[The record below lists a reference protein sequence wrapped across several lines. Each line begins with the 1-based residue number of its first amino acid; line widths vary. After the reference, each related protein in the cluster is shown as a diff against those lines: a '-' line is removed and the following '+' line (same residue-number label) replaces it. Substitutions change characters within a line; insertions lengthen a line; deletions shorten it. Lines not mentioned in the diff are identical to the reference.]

1 MSHGGRQLFAM
12 ASTPGVGG
20 DERLLEITRPSCHS
34 GPTMPTPDVRPL
46 GDVPDGVG
54 KTAARALSSQGIK
67 SLKAVARWTEQDLLA
82 IHGIGP
88 KAIGILGDA
97 LSEQGL
103 TFKE

>member
-1 MSHGGRQLFAM
+1 
-12 ASTPGVGG
+12 
-20 DERLLEITRPSCHS
+20 
-34 GPTMPTPDVRPL
+34 MPTPDVRPL

-67 SLKAVARWTEQDLLA
+67 SLKAVARLSEKDLLA

-88 KAIGILGDA
+88 KAIRILGDA

-103 TFKE
+103 TFKQ